1 MKSCFFI
8 GHREASDELLP
19 ALKSAIEQHIE
30 EYGVTEFIV
39 GGYGGFD
46 RLATVALIAAKQK
59 HPEITLLRLTPYH
72 PAERQVVL
80 PENFD
85 GIYYPDGMEKVP
97 RRLAITRANR
107 NVIEHVGYLI
117 AYVQHPGSNA
127 YELVEY
133 AGKRGIRITK
143 IKTDDRQ
150 DCGDPC

>member
-46 RLATVALIAAKQK
+46 RLTTVALIAAKQK

-97 RRLAITRANR
+97 RRLAIARANR
-107 NVIEHVGYLI
+107 YVIEHVDYLI
-117 AYVQHPGSNA
+117 AYVRHSGSNTCG
-127 YELVEY
+127 LVDY
-133 AGKRGIRITK
+133 ATNKGIIVTNIVKQLMEITY
-143 IKTDDRQ
+143 TL
-150 DCGDPC
+150 

>member
-19 ALKSAIEQHIE
+19 VLKSAIEQHIE
-30 EYGVTEFIV
+30 EYGVTEFVV

-46 RLATVALIAAKQK
+46 RQATVALIAAKQK

-80 PENFD
+80 PESFD

-97 RRLAITRANR
+97 RRLAIVRANR
-107 NVIEHVGYLI
+107 YAIDRVGYLI
-117 AYVQHPGSNA
+117 AYVRHPGSNA
-127 YELVEY
+127 CGLVDY
-133 AGKRGIRITK
+133 ATNKGIIVTNIIKQLMEITY
-143 IKTDDRQ
+143 TL
-150 DCGDPC
+150 

>member
-72 PAERQVVL
+72 PVERQVVL

-97 RRLAITRANR
+97 RRLAIARANR
-107 NVIEHVGYLI
+107 YVIDRVDYLI
-117 AYVQHPGSNA
+117 VYVRHPGSNTRKLERYA
-127 YELVEY
+127 EKRPLV
-133 AGKRGIRITK
+133 ITH
-143 IKTDDRQ
+143 I
-150 DCGDPC
+150 